1 MHLELQQL
9 DYWAIVI
16 YMVLM
21 AGIGLFFGW
30 FIKDASAYLKGS
42 GTIPWVVA
50 GISNFMA
57 LFSTFV
63 FVAYAGIAYDDGLVA
78 VTVMLTTVPA
88 CIVASMFLAKRWRR
102 LQLVSPIEYLEVR
115 YNVSVRQIVAWGGIL
130 MRLLDNM
137 VRLYA
142 IGIFLT
148 VVTPLNLNQAIV
160 MTGVVVTLFTIV
172 GGLWAVT
179 VMGTVQFVVLI
190 FATLILLPLSLTE
203 AGGLSGIA
211 AKVPNNLQFF
221 NGPKGAPMWLM
232 VYCLMVII
240 KYNENW
246 TFIQR
251 FFCVRD
257 EKSATKVGY
266 LTAFLF
272 LIFPIVFLLPAVA
285 ARVIFPNLA
294 NSEMAYVS
302 ISAKLLPTGLMG
314 VMIASMFAATMSS
327 LTAEYNVI
335 SSVLTTDIYKR
346 IFRKQA
352 GDKELLRAA
361 KVFTLLTGML
371 VLLGGIYVN
380 VFGGA
385 FEANKL
391 FTGIFAIPIGIPLIL
406 GVLFKKPTPAG
417 AILTVFVGAAT
428 GIVFSLIPN
437 LISWDMGTFIETIIC
452 LIIFFASGLTK
463 VNRRGYY
470 ERITGFFKQLATPI
484 AEEDKPTIEPKFK
497 WALNGLFAVSLA
509 VSGLLFIIMS
519 IPSIQ
524 LDSGKYSLAA
534 GLICM
539 VLAAI
544 MWFLNRK
551 PVEVEKVVVVP
562 LDKKR
567 EIVG

>member
-1 MHLELQQL
+1 
-9 DYWAIVI
+9 
-16 YMVLM
+16 M

-42 GTIPWVVA
+42 GTIPWIVA

-88 CIVASMFLAKRWRR
+88 CVFASVFLAKRWRR
-102 LQLVSPIEYLEVR
+102 LQLTSPIEYLEVR
-115 YNVSVRQIVAWGGIL
+115 FNVSVRQIVAWGGII

-148 VVTPLNLNQAIV
+148 VVTPLSLNQAII
-160 MTGVVVTLFTIV
+160 MTGVVVTIFTIV

-190 FATLILLPLSLTE
+190 FATLILLPLSLSE
-203 AGGLSGIA
+203 AGGLTGIYN
-211 AKVPNNLQFF
+211 KIPDHLHWF
-221 NGPKGAPMWLM
+221 NGPKGAPLWLM
-232 VYCLMVII
+232 VYCLMIII

-285 ARVIFPNLA
+285 AKIMFPNLA
-294 NSEMAYVS
+294 NSEMAYVAV
-302 ISAKLLPTGLMG
+302 SAKLLPTGLMG

-352 GDKELLRAA
+352 SDKELLRAA
-361 KVFTLLTGML
+361 KVFTLITGVL
-371 VLLGGIYVN
+371 VLIGGVF
-380 VFGGA
+380 VTAFGGA

-406 GVLFKKPTPAG
+406 GVLFKKPTASG
-417 AILTVFVGAAT
+417 AVATVFVGAFT
-428 GIVFSLIPN
+428 GIILN
-437 LISWDMGTFIETIIC
+437 LFPKLMSWEMATLIETLIC
-452 LIIFFASGLTK
+452 LVIFFMSGYVK
-463 VNRRGYY
+463 VVRKEYY
-470 ERITGFFKQLATPI
+470 DRITLFFKQIRTPI
-484 AEEDKPTIEPKFK
+484 AEHDKPNIEPKFK
-497 WALNGLFAVSLA
+497 WALNGLFAVSL
-509 VSGLLFIIMS
+509 VISGLLFIVMS
-519 IPSIQ
+519 IPSLQ
-524 LDSGKYSLAA
+524 LTSGLYSMAS
-534 GLICM
+534 GVICIA
-539 VLAAI
+539 LAAI
-544 MWFLNRK
+544 LWFFNRK
-551 PVEVEKVVVVP
+551 PAAVQPNILIPAGEEVETV
-562 LDKKR
+562 
-567 EIVG
+567 

>member
-16 YMVLM
+16 YMALM

-42 GTIPWVVA
+42 GTIPWIVA

-88 CIVASMFLAKRWRR
+88 CIFASMFVAKRWRR
-102 LQLVSPIEYLEVR
+102 LQLVSPIEYLEIR
-115 YNVSVRQIVAWGGIL
+115 FNGSVRQIVAWGGII

-148 VVTPLNLNQAIV
+148 VVTPLSLGQAIIL
-160 MTGVVVTLFTIV
+160 TGIIVTLFTVV

-190 FATLILLPLSLTE
+190 FATMILLPLSLNE
-203 AGGLSGIA
+203 VGGLSGIYN
-211 AKVPNNLQFF
+211 KIPDHLHWF
-221 NGPKGAPMWLM
+221 NGPKGVPFWLL
-232 VYCLMVII
+232 VYCLMIII

-257 EKSATKVGY
+257 EKAAKKVGY
-266 LTAFLF
+266 LTAALF
-272 LIFPIVFLLPAVA
+272 FIFPIVFLLPAVA
-285 ARVIFPNLA
+285 ARIMFPDLA
-294 NSEMAYVS
+294 NSEMAYVAVC
-302 ISAKLLPTGLMG
+302 AKLLPAGLMG

-335 SSVLTTDIYKR
+335 ASVLTTDIYKR
-346 IFRKQA
+346 IFRPMA
-352 GDKELLRAA
+352 TDKELLRVA
-361 KVFTLLTGML
+361 KIFTVITGTSVL
-371 VLLGGIYVN
+371 VGGIFVTN
-380 VFGGA
+380 FGGA

-391 FTGIFAIPIGIPLIL
+391 FTGIFAIPIGIPLVL
-406 GVLFKKPTPAG
+406 GVLMKKPTPTG
-417 AILTVFVGAAT
+417 AILTVILGAVAGLVLNMIPTLLSWEMAT
-428 GIVFSLIPN
+428 LVETVFCIMIFVFSGYIKVQ
-437 LISWDMGTFIETIIC
+437 
-452 LIIFFASGLTK
+452 TK
-463 VNRRGYY
+463 GYY
-470 ERITGFFKQLATPI
+470 ERISAFFTKINTPI
-484 AEEDKPTIEPKFK
+484 PEGEKPTIQPAFK
-497 WALNGLFAVSLA
+497 SALNGLFVIS
-509 VSGLLFIIMS
+509 LFISGILFIVMS
-519 IPSIQ
+519 IPSFK
-524 LDSGKYSLAA
+524 LTSGLLSLGA
-534 GLICM
+534 GAICIILG
-539 VLAAI
+539 VV
-544 MWFLNRK
+544 MWLLNQSTAKTIRQ
-551 PVEVEKVVVVP
+551 EKLKLKEP
-562 LDKKR
+562 L
-567 EIVG
+567 V

>member
-9 DYWAIVI
+9 DYWAILI

>member
-1 MHLELQQL
+1 MQFQLQQL

-16 YMVLM
+16 YMSLM

-30 FIKDASAYLKGS
+30 FIKDAGAYLKGS
-42 GTIPWVVA
+42 GTIPWIVA

-88 CIVASMFLAKRWRR
+88 CIIASVLLAKRWRR
-102 LQLVSPIEYLEVR
+102 LQLVSPIEYLEIR
-115 YNVSVRQIVAWGGIL
+115 FNVSVRQIVAWGGII

-148 VVTPLNLNQAIV
+148 VVTPLSLNQAII

-190 FATLILLPLSLTE
+190 CATLILLPLSLNE
-203 AGGLSGIA
+203 AGGLSNIY
-211 AKVPNNLQFF
+211 AKIPEHLHWF
-221 NGPKGAPMWLM
+221 NGPKGAPVWLM
-232 VYCLMVII
+232 IYCLMVII

-257 EKSATKVGY
+257 EKSAVKVGY
-266 LTAFLF
+266 LTAALF
-272 LIFPIVFLLPAVA
+272 FIFPIVFLLPAIA
-285 ARVIFPNLA
+285 AKVVIPDLE
-294 NSEMAYVS
+294 NSEMAYVA

-346 IFRKQA
+346 IFKKDVTDAQML
-352 GDKELLRAA
+352 KAA
-361 KVFTLLTGML
+361 KIFTLITGTL
-371 VLLGGIYVN
+371 VLLGAIFVTE
-380 VFGGA
+380 FGGA

-406 GVLFKKPTPAG
+406 GIILKKPTPKG
-417 AILTVFVGAAT
+417 AIFTVFVGAITGVVLNLFPQFLSWEKAT
-428 GIVFSLIPN
+428 L
-437 LISWDMGTFIETIIC
+437 IETIIC
-452 LIIFFASGLTK
+452 ILIFVLSGYIKVKNPIYMIRVNNFFEQIK
-463 VNRRGYY
+463 
-470 ERITGFFKQLATPI
+470 TPI
-484 AEEDKPTIEPKFK
+484 KESEKPNIDPKFK
-497 WALNGLFAVSLA
+497 SALNGLFAISLS
-509 VSGLLFIIMS
+509 VSGILFLIMS

-524 LDSGKYSLAA
+524 ISSGIYSLIA
-534 GLICM
+534 GVSCL
-539 VLAAI
+539 VVGAI
-544 MWFLNRK
+544 MWFTA
-551 PVEVEKVVVVP
+551 
-562 LDKKR
+562 KK
-567 EIVG
+567 IKLKT

>member
-1 MHLELQQL
+1 MHLGLQQL
-9 DYWAIVI
+9 DYWAILI

-42 GTIPWVVA
+42 GTIPWIVA

-88 CIVASMFLAKRWRR
+88 CIFASVFVAKRWRR
-102 LQLVSPIEYLEVR
+102 LQLLSPIEYLEVR
-115 YNVSVRQIVAWGGIL
+115 FNISVRQIVAWGGII

-148 VVTPLNLNQAIV
+148 VVTPLNLNQAIIF
-160 MTGVVVTLFTIV
+160 TGIIVTLFTVV

-190 FATLILLPLSLTE
+190 FATLILLPLSLSE
-203 AGGLSGIA
+203 AGGISALY
-211 AKVPNNLQFF
+211 AKIPDHFNWF
-221 NGPKGAPMWLM
+221 NGPKGAPFWLLI
-232 VYCLMVII
+232 YCLLVII

-257 EKSATKVGY
+257 EKSAVKVGY
-266 LTAFLF
+266 LTGFLF

-285 ARVIFPNLA
+285 ARVIFPDLP
-294 NSEMAYVS
+294 NSEMSYVAV
-302 ISAKLLPTGLMG
+302 SAKLLPTGLMG

-346 IFRKQA
+346 IFRSQA
-352 GDKELLRAA
+352 QDKELLRVA
-361 KVFTLLTGML
+361 KIFTVLTGTL
-371 VLLGGIYVN
+371 VLLGGIFVN
-380 VFGGA
+380 KFGGA

-391 FTGIFAIPIGIPLIL
+391 FTGIFAIPIGIPLVL
-406 GVLFKKPTPAG
+406 GVLFRKPTSAG
-417 AILTVFVGAAT
+417 AILTVVLGALTGLILNMFPKLLSWEMAT
-428 GIVFSLIPN
+428 L
-437 LISWDMGTFIETIIC
+437 IETILC
-452 LIIFFASGLTK
+452 LAIFFLSGYVK
-463 VNRRGYY
+463 MPAKEYAD
-470 ERITGFFKQLATPI
+470 RISGFFKQINTPI
-484 AEEDKPTIEPKFK
+484 PENEKPTIEPKFK
-497 WALNGLFAVSLA
+497 LALNGLFAVSLGI
-509 VSGLLFIIMS
+509 SGFLFMVMS

-524 LDSGKYSLAA
+524 LSSGLFSLAA
-534 GLICM
+534 GLTCL
-539 VLAAI
+539 VLAVI
-544 MWFLNRK
+544 MWYLSKEKSQNRLIEK
-551 PVEVEKVVVVP
+551 KDEV
-562 LDKKR
+562 
-567 EIVG
+567 

>member
-9 DYWAIVI
+9 DYWAILI

-519 IPSIQ
+519 IHSIQ

>member
-1 MHLELQQL
+1 MQFQLQQL

-16 YMVLM
+16 YMSLM

-30 FIKDASAYLKGS
+30 FIKDAGAYLKGS
-42 GTIPWVVA
+42 GTIPWIVA

-88 CIVASMFLAKRWRR
+88 CIIASVLLAKRWRR
-102 LQLVSPIEYLEVR
+102 LQLVSPIEYLEIR
-115 YNVSVRQIVAWGGIL
+115 FNVSVRQIVAWGGII

-148 VVTPLNLNQAIV
+148 VVTPLSLNQAII

-190 FATLILLPLSLTE
+190 CATLILLPLSLNE
-203 AGGLSGIA
+203 AGGLSNIY
-211 AKVPNNLQFF
+211 AKIPEHLHWF
-221 NGPKGAPMWLM
+221 NGPKGAPVWLM
-232 VYCLMVII
+232 IYCLMVII

-257 EKSATKVGY
+257 EKSAVKVGY
-266 LTAFLF
+266 LTAALF
-272 LIFPIVFLLPAVA
+272 FIFPIVFLLPAIA
-285 ARVIFPNLA
+285 AKVVIPDLE
-294 NSEMAYVS
+294 NSEMAYVA

-346 IFRKQA
+346 IFKKDVTDAQML
-352 GDKELLRAA
+352 KAA
-361 KVFTLLTGML
+361 KIFTLITGTL
-371 VLLGGIYVN
+371 VLLGAIFVTE
-380 VFGGA
+380 FGGA

-406 GVLFKKPTPAG
+406 GIILKKPTPKG
-417 AILTVFVGAAT
+417 AIFTVFVGAITGVVLNLFPQFLSWEKAT
-428 GIVFSLIPN
+428 L
-437 LISWDMGTFIETIIC
+437 IETIIC
-452 LIIFFASGLTK
+452 ILIFVLSGYIKVKNPIYMIRVNNFFEQIK
-463 VNRRGYY
+463 
-470 ERITGFFKQLATPI
+470 TPI
-484 AEEDKPTIEPKFK
+484 KESEKPNIDPKFK
-497 WALNGLFAVSLA
+497 SALNGLFAISLG
-509 VSGLLFIIMS
+509 VSGILFLIMS

-524 LDSGKYSLAA
+524 ISSGIYSLIA
-534 GLICM
+534 GVSCL
-539 VLAAI
+539 VVGAI
-544 MWFLNRK
+544 MWFTA
-551 PVEVEKVVVVP
+551 
-562 LDKKR
+562 KK
-567 EIVG
+567 IKLKT

>member
-1 MHLELQQL
+1 MDFALQSL
-9 DYWAIVI
+9 DYWAILI
-16 YMVLM
+16 YMLLM

-42 GTIPWVVA
+42 GTIPWAVA

-88 CIVASMFLAKRWRR
+88 CLFASIFLAKRWRR
-102 LQLVSPIEYLEVR
+102 LHMTSPIEYLEVR
-115 YNVSVRQIVAWGGIL
+115 FNVSVRQIVAWGGIV

-142 IGIFLT
+142 IGVFLT
-148 VVTPLNLNQAIV
+148 VVTPLSLNQAIV
-160 MTGVVVTLFTIV
+160 LTGVIVTVYTIV

-190 FATLILLPLSLTE
+190 CATLILLPLSLSE
-203 AGGLSGIA
+203 VGGISGIA
-211 AKVPNNLQFF
+211 EKLPNHLNWF
-221 NGPKGAPMWLM
+221 NGPKGMPLWLM
-232 VYCLMVII
+232 VYCLMIII

-266 LTAFLF
+266 LTAILF
-272 LIFPIVFLLPAVA
+272 FVFPIVFLLPAIA
-285 ARVIFPNLA
+285 ARVMFPDLP
-294 NSEMAYVS
+294 NSEMAYVAV
-302 ISAKLLPTGLMG
+302 SAKLLPTGLMG

-335 SSVLTTDIYKR
+335 SSVLTTDVYQR
-346 IFRKQA
+346 IFRKDA
-352 GDKELLRAA
+352 TDKELLRAA
-361 KVFTLLTGML
+361 KVFTLLTGLL
-371 VLLGGIYVN
+371 VLVGGVFVT

-406 GVLFKKPTPAG
+406 GMLFRKPTAKGAIITVLFG
-417 AILTVFVGAAT
+417 AFIGLVLNLFPQYLSWEIAT
-428 GIVFSLIPN
+428 L
-437 LISWDMGTFIETIIC
+437 IETLIC
-452 LIIFFASGLTK
+452 LAIFFISGYLKQPAK
-463 VNRRGYY
+463 VYVDRVAQ
-470 ERITGFFKQLATPI
+470 FFKQITTPI
-484 AEEDKPTIEPKFK
+484 LEQDKPKIEPAFK
-497 WALNGLFAVSLA
+497 SALNGLFAVSLA
-509 VSGLLFIIMS
+509 ISGLLFLAMS
-519 IPSIQ
+519 IPSIK
-524 LDSGKYSLAA
+524 LISGIYSLVA
-534 GLICM
+534 GAICM
-539 VLAAI
+539 TLGAV
-544 MWFLNRK
+544 MWFTNRK
-551 PVEVEKVVVVP
+551 P
-562 LDKKR
+562 KKGGVD
-567 EIVG
+567 II